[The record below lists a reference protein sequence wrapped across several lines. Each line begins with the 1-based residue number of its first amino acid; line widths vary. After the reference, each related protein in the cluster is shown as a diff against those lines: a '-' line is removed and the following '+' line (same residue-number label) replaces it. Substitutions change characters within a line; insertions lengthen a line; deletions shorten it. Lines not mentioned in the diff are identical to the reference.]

1 MSTATQAVHDP
12 SQKGRALVVD
22 DDAHV
27 RKDLRRV
34 LQTMGFSVDL
44 AGNGRE
50 AAELLKQQSF
60 DVVVSD
66 IDMPEMTGLE
76 LLRTIRQYDLDVP
89 LLLVTG
95 NPGLETAVQA
105 VQYGAFRYL
114 TKPVDV
120 ESLSQAVK
128 EATVLHRMA
137 RLKRE
142 ALEIIGAEG
151 KQLGDRA
158 SLDARFSHALEQ
170 LWMAQQPIVQ
180 WPERKVFA
188 YEALMRSREPSLRG
202 PADLLDAAERLGRL
216 HDLGRC
222 IRARV
227 AQAAVD
233 APAGVSLFVN
243 LHSRDLADEE
253 LYSASAPLS
262 ALAQRVVLEI
272 TERASLDDIDGLAAR
287 IERLRTLGF
296 RIAIDDLGAGYAGL
310 TSFTQL
316 EPDFAKLDMSL
327 VRGVDQS
334 ERKQSVIRAM
344 NTLCKQDLSVQ
355 VVTEGV
361 ETAAERDTLAKLGCD
376 LLQGYLFAR
385 PTEGFVAPNWG

>member
-1 MSTATQAVHDP
+1 VTQQLARH
-12 SQKGRALVVD
+12 SQRGRALVVD
-22 DDAHV
+22 DDAQI
-27 RKDLRRV
+27 RKDLSRV
-34 LQTMGFSVDL
+34 LQSLGLSV
-44 AGNGRE
+44 AAASNGRE
-50 AAELLKQQSF
+50 ATELLKAQTF

-66 IDMPEMTGLE
+66 IDMPEMTGLD

-89 LLLVTG
+89 LVLVTG
-95 NPGLETAVQA
+95 NPGLETAMQA

-120 ESLSQAVK
+120 EALLHAVR
-128 EATVLHRMA
+128 EAIALHRMA
-137 RLKRE
+137 QLKRE
-142 ALEIIGAEG
+142 ALEIVGAEG

-158 SLDARFSHALEQ
+158 SLDARFTRALDQ
-170 LWMAQQPIVQ
+170 LWMAQQPIVH
-180 WPERKVFA
+180 WLERKVFA

-216 HDLGRC
+216 QDLGRC
-222 IRARV
+222 IRAKV

-233 APAGVSLFVN
+233 APAHVNLFVN

-253 LYSASAPLS
+253 LYSSSAPLS
-262 ALAQRVVLEI
+262 SIAPRVVLEI
-272 TERASLDDIDGLAAR
+272 TERASLDDIDGLPPK
-287 IERLRTLGF
+287 IEQLRQLGF

-376 LLQGYLFAR
+376 LLQGYLFAK
-385 PTEGFVAPNWG
+385 PTEGFALPSWG

>member
-1 MSTATQAVHDP
+1 VTQQIAHH
-12 SQKGRALVVD
+12 SQRGRALIVD
-22 DDAHV
+22 DDAQI
-27 RKDLRRV
+27 RKDLSRV
-34 LQTMGFSVDL
+34 LQSLGL
-44 AGNGRE
+44 AVAAASNGRE
-50 AAELLKQQSF
+50 AAELLKKQSF

-66 IDMPEMTGLE
+66 IDMPEMTGLD

-89 LLLVTG
+89 LVLVTG
-95 NPGLETAVQA
+95 NPGLETATQA

-128 EATVLHRMA
+128 EGVTLHRMA
-137 RLKRE
+137 QLKRE

-158 SLDARFSHALEQ
+158 SLDARFNRALDQ
-170 LWMAQQPIVQ
+170 LWMAQQPIVH

-188 YEALMRSREPSLRG
+188 YEALMRSRETTLRG

-222 IRARV
+222 IRAKV
-227 AQAAVD
+227 AQAALGGPTDVYF
-233 APAGVSLFVN
+233 FVN

-262 ALAQRVVLEI
+262 AIAQRVVLEI
-272 TERASLDDIDGLAAR
+272 TERASLDDIDGLATK
-287 IERLRTLGF
+287 IEQLRKLGF

-327 VRGVDQS
+327 VRDVHLS

-344 NTLCKQDLSVQ
+344 NTLCQKDLSVS

-361 ETAAERDTLAKLGCD
+361 ETVAERDALARLGCD
-376 LLQGYLFAR
+376 LLQGYLFAK
-385 PTEGFVAPNWG
+385 PSEGFVAPNWG

>member
-1 MSTATQAVHDP
+1 MSQATQIE
-12 SQKGRALVVD
+12 GRALVVD
-22 DDAHV
+22 DDAQI
-27 RKDLRRV
+27 RKDMSRV
-34 LQTMGFSVDL
+34 LQTLGFAVDT
-44 AGNGRE
+44 ASNGRE
-50 AAELLKQQSF
+50 ATDLLKQQSF

-66 IDMPEMTGLE
+66 IDMPEMTGLD

-95 NPGLETAVQA
+95 NPGLETAMQA

-120 ESLSQAVK
+120 ESLSLAVK
-128 EATVLHRMA
+128 EATALHRMA
-137 RLKRE
+137 KLKRE
-142 ALEIIGAEG
+142 ALAIVGVEG

-158 SLDARFSHALEQ
+158 SLDARFSSALEQ
-170 LWMAQQPIVQ
+170 VWMAQQPIVH
-180 WPERKVFA
+180 WPERTVFA

-227 AQAAVD
+227 AQAAVN
-233 APAGVSLFVN
+233 APAGVFLFVN
-243 LHSRDLADEE
+243 LHSRDLVDEE
-253 LYSASAPLS
+253 LYSRAAPLT
-262 ALAQRVVLEI
+262 AIAERVVLEI
-272 TERASLDDIDGLAAR
+272 TERASLDDVEGLASR
-287 IERLRTLGF
+287 VDQLRKLGF

-327 VRGVDQS
+327 VRDVHLS

-344 NTLCKQDLSVQ
+344 NTLCQKDLAVR

-361 ETAAERDTLAKLGCD
+361 ETPQERATLERLGCE
-376 LLQGYLFAR
+376 LLQGYLFAK
-385 PTEGFVAPNWG
+385 PSEGFAQPTW